1 MWWVYALL
9 CVLGSKWVQ
18 CRLSCPH
25 KDEAF
30 SAAPWGLQ
38 GFDSWLVAVKSDKTF
53 TFLQSG
59 SNRKP
64 VLTSYHVKP
73 QLWKFYWTFISE
85 RSKHAAQ
92 LLYVHLYSIRYS
104 FSIISFILVC
114 ANRVSFFFFSWE
126 SNSNSVVYI
135 LSPRDSWGDLN
146 R

>member
-1 MWWVYALL
+1 MKLTDAFCFVSSFKKTYLLKTLMVFSHSYTCWSSRFLGQTVSNMRLTRLSTSILTPKHNPFPQFNAENFTRWWCGGCMHCCVYWAASG
-9 CVLGSKWVQ
+9 CNA
-18 CRLSCPH
+18 CSCPH

-73 QLWKFYWTFISE
+73 
-85 RSKHAAQ
+85 
-92 LLYVHLYSIRYS
+92 
-104 FSIISFILVC
+104 
-114 ANRVSFFFFSWE
+114 
-126 SNSNSVVYI
+126 
-135 LSPRDSWGDLN
+135 
-146 R
+146 

>member
-1 MWWVYALL
+1 MMWWVYALL

-64 VLTSYHVKP
+64 VLTSYHNCEN
-73 QLWKFYWTFISE
+73 FTE
-85 RSKHAAQ
+85 
-92 LLYVHLYSIRYS
+92 HLYQNAQNMQPNFSMSIYIQLDINFLS
-104 FSIISFILVC
+104 FNLFLFVC
-114 ANRVSFFFFSWE
+114 ANRVSFFFSSWE
-126 SNSNSVVYI
+126 PNRNSVVYI
-135 LSPRDSWGDLN
+135 LSPHDSWGDLN